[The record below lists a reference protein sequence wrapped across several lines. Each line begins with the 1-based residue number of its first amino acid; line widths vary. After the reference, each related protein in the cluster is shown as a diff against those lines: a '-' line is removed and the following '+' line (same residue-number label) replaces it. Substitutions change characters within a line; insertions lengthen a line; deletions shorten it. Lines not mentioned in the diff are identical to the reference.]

1 RPSKMREQHPMV
13 RRGGVSLAG
22 VHLRGPLNKGLT
34 RSGVRRHGTKAAA
47 FLPSFENNAAVAEA
61 VLAKQ
66 ACRELASARKIYP
79 WLSPPLSSRTMEPT
93 KFLASPN
100 SIRVLSR

>member
-1 RPSKMREQHPMV
+1 MAQKQPRSSHRLKMQ
-13 RRGGVSLAG
+13 
-22 VHLRGPLNKGLT
+22 
-34 RSGVRRHGTKAAA
+34 
-47 FLPSFENNAAVAEA
+47 NAAVAEA